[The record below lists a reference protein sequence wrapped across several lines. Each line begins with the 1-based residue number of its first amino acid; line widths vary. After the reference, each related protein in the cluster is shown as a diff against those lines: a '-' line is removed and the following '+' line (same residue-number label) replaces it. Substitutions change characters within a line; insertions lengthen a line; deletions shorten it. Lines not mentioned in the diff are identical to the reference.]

1 MNEDEWGYSLV
12 RKINTYIPNKK
23 SPRNTRFKC
32 LMVLLPFFLSGP
44 LYAEALL
51 FASWN
56 MNKLT
61 HPSVGGSTRSQS
73 DIRMLSRASE
83 KIDADIVALQEV
95 GSARIARDVFG
106 SGYEYYMAE
115 KDDRGLRVGFAVRA
129 GVSVSKSYQ
138 YTLLA
143 KEGGRMGVD
152 LTVEG
157 DDGRPVRILNV
168 HLAEG
173 CEESTLPNKSTPS
186 CRVMS
191 NQAKSLDQ
199 WVRYRKEEGI
209 PFMLVGSFSRYLG
222 AEQVDPY
229 PGLLSLF
236 NAQYE
241 QFVDGLTTASGDK
254 RPGCWNYSRPDFVDH
269 FLLDPKMAKMVRAES
284 FRESTISGSGKG
296 GKKTAFSDH
305 CPIKLW
311 IRT

>member
-1 MNEDEWGYSLV
+1 MTGGSNLV
-12 RKINTYIPNKK
+12 ETKNKHNK
-23 SPRNTRFKC
+23 RSARGVRCKY

-44 LYAEALL
+44 LYAEMLL
-51 FASWN
+51 LASWN

-61 HPSVGGSTRSQS
+61 HPSVGGSTRSKD
-73 DIRMLSRASE
+73 DIKMLSRASK
-83 KIDADIVALQEV
+83 KIDADIIALQEV

-106 SGYEYYMAE
+106 PGYEYYMAE
-115 KDDRGLRVGFAVRA
+115 KDDRGLRVGFAVR
-129 GVSVSKSYQ
+129 GDVSVSKSYQ
-138 YTLLA
+138 YTSLA
-143 KEGGRMGVD
+143 KDGGRMGVD
-152 LTVEG
+152 LTIDG

-168 HLAEG
+168 HLKEG
-173 CEESTLPNKSTPS
+173 CEEDTLPKKSKPS

-191 NQAKSLDQ
+191 NQANSLDQ
-199 WVRYRKEEGI
+199 WVRYRKKEGI
-209 PFMLVGSFSRYLG
+209 PFMLVGTFSRYLG

-269 FLLDPKMAKMVRAES
+269 FLVDPQMAKMVRADS
-284 FRESTISGSGKG
+284 FRESTISGSGGG
-296 GKKTAFSDH
+296 GKKAAFSDH